1 LFQGFFA
8 LGGKPVKNFSFSPIG
23 KTAVDPALK
32 SFNGSSLRPLQ
43 RRAQIFQA
51 LGNILLAIS
60 TDVLLN
66 KNKPQNQRRQAQKLV
81 NTLIYLGPTFIKI
94 GQTLSTRVDLLPP
107 PYFEA
112 LAQLQDRVP
121 SFPTA
126 TAIKIIESS
135 LNRPLGEMYREFEL
149 KPIAAASLG
158 QVHRAR
164 LHSGE
169 MVVVKVQRPGLAA
182 IFRLDFEI
190 LQQIVNFCES
200 RFPWTKT
207 YGLTAIYQDFFN
219 LLQQEIDYVKEG
231 QNADRFRHNFRGQ
244 RNIVVPKIYWRFT
257 SSQVLTMSY
266 LPGIKIDRRAE
277 LIAQGFNPK
286 KINQIGICCYL
297 QQLMIDGFFQ
307 GDPHPGNMAITADG
321 QLAVYDFGMMSELPG
336 DARTQMVDTFLAV
349 LRKDLDSVLA
359 GLQKIG
365 LLVEVDDMRPV
376 RRVLGFLLERF
387 TERPVD
393 LQEFEQIRTE
403 VAAMYTQQP
412 FRLPPEMTAILK
424 ALSTLDGIARTLDP
438 AYNLLQSAQPFV
450 RRVAIAER
458 STILQ
463 QARQQI
469 VQLVRNSWREGN
481 RMAIS
486 PVNYQV
492 SNSALSE
499 QPDVILAVGQQASFK
514 LERRRIVLLRGRLAL
529 LGGGLLFLTG
539 ILLLPTWAYIFFGV
553 GAIAISVGT
562 AYHLKFLIL
571 EKLDKILP

>member
-1 LFQGFFA
+1 M
-8 LGGKPVKNFSFSPIG
+8 
-23 KTAVDPALK
+23 
-32 SFNGSSLRPLQ
+32 
-43 RRAQIFQA
+43 
-51 LGNILLAIS
+51 
-60 TDVLLN
+60 
-66 KNKPQNQRRQAQKLV
+66 
-81 NTLIYLGPTFIKI
+81 
-94 GQTLSTRVDLLPP
+94 
-107 PYFEA
+107 
-112 LAQLQDRVP
+112 
-121 SFPTA
+121 
-126 TAIKIIESS
+126 AIKIIESN
-135 LNRPLGEMYREFEL
+135 LERPLGEMYREFEL
-149 KPIAAASLG
+149 QPIAAASLG

-169 MVVVKVQRPGLAA
+169 MVVVKVQRPGLAG

-200 RFPWTKT
+200 RFPWTKS

-219 LLQQEIDYVKEG
+219 LLLQEIDYVKEG

-244 RNIVVPKIYWRFT
+244 RQIIVPTIYWRFT
-257 SSQVLTMSY
+257 ASQVLTMSY

-307 GDPHPGNMAITADG
+307 GDPHPGNMAITPDG

-336 DARTQMVDTFLAV
+336 NARTQMVDTFLAV
-349 LRKDLDSVLA
+349 LRKDLDGVID

-365 LLVEVDDMRPV
+365 LLVEVTDMRPV
-376 RRVLGFLLERF
+376 RRVLAFLLERF

-403 VAAMYTQQP
+403 VAAMYSQQP

-458 STILQ
+458 GTIMQRAGQ
-463 QARQQI
+463 QL
-469 VQLVRNSWREGN
+469 VQLVKNSWSGN
-481 RMAIS
+481 H
-486 PVNYQV
+486 
-492 SNSALSE
+492 
-499 QPDVILAVGQQASFK
+499 QPARSDFYELEVPAQSDAILAVQKQASFK
-514 LERRRIVLLRGRLAL
+514 LQRRRTVLLRGRLTL
-529 LGGGLLFLTG
+529 LISG
-539 ILLLPTWAYIFFGV
+539 ILVVIGAILAQWVAWAYIFWGV
-553 GAIAISVGT
+553 GTIVAIVGI
-562 AYHLKFLIL
+562 AYHIKFLVL
-571 EKLDKILP
+571 KKLDQILP

>member
-1 LFQGFFA
+1 VKDPQ
-8 LGGKPVKNFSFSPIG
+8 LGSVRRTSIDKHKRARRI
-23 KTAVDPALK
+23 
-32 SFNGSSLRPLQ
+32 RPLQ
-43 RRAQIFQA
+43 RRAQIMHA

-66 KNKPQNQRRQAQKLV
+66 KNKPQQQRRQAQKLV
-81 NTLIYLGPTFIKI
+81 NTLIRLGPTFIKI

-107 PYFEA
+107 AYVEA

-121 SFPTA
+121 PFPTA
-126 TAIKIIESS
+126 MAIEIIERE
-135 LNRPLGEMYREFEL
+135 LGQPLGAIYGEFEPI
-149 KPIAAASLG
+149 PIAAASLG

-169 MVVVKVQRPGLAA
+169 MVVVKVQRPGLAE

-190 LQQIVNFCES
+190 LQQIVNFCDI

-219 LLQQEIDYVKEG
+219 LLFQEIDYVREG
-231 QNADRFRHNFRGQ
+231 QNADRFRHNFRSQ
-244 RNIVVPKIYWRFT
+244 KNVVVPKIYWRFT
-257 SSQVLTMSY
+257 ASKVLTMSY

-277 LIAQGFNPK
+277 LEAQGFNPK

-336 DARTQMVDTFLAV
+336 NARTQMVNTFLAV
-349 LRKDLDSVLA
+349 LSKDLEGVLV
-359 GLQKIG
+359 GLESIG
-365 LLVEVDDMRPV
+365 LLVEVADMRSV
-376 RRVLGFLLERF
+376 RRVIGFLLERF

-393 LQEFEQIRTE
+393 LQEFEQIRAE
-403 VAAMYTQQP
+403 VGAMYSQQP

-438 AYNLLQSAQPFV
+438 AYNLVQSAQPFV

-458 STILQ
+458 GTIVRQAGQ
-463 QARQQI
+463 QL
-469 VQLVRNSWREGN
+469 VQLVRNRWQGKQRPN
-481 RMAIS
+481 D
-486 PVNYQV
+486 
-492 SNSALSE
+492 SAGSLLDRQME
-499 QPDVILAVGQQASFK
+499 YQPDPELVMTARQQAYLKS
-514 LERRRIVLLRGRLAL
+514 LRRRNAMVKSVLTFLVSLIAIGAGVMMWPVVAIGWSYLCFGLAGLSSMISLGYLTKFLVLRKLDE
-529 LGGGLLFLTG
+529 
-539 ILLLPTWAYIFFGV
+539 LLP
-553 GAIAISVGT
+553 
-562 AYHLKFLIL
+562 
-571 EKLDKILP
+571 